1 MRQSR
6 RQRLEAT
13 LQRVLSEYPD
23 DALERMREWAA
34 HGRLAHS
41 WDSCLN
47 AAAVGHDIVG
57 PTAVEAAVGV
67 PSVVAEF
74 LAYVWDTLGE
84 DEPGLERTRQ
94 IVGEILASRRR
105 CTGSRTVS
113 GFGGGAPIP
122 DVVEPSGQRAREA
135 VVRA

>member
-1 MRQSR
+1 MRRSR

-34 HGRLAHS
+34 HGKLAHS

-122 DVVEPSGQRAREA
+122 DVVEPSRPRAQGA